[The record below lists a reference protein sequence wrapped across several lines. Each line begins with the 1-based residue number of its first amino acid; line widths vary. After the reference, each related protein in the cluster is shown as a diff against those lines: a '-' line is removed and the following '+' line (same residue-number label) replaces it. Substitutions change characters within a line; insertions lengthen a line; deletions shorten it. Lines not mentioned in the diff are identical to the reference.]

1 MINFRK
7 RLEQNS
13 EFCTT
18 FGVWP
23 KSPIVKLF
31 YFKTIDSDLGEEVQ
45 PNESA
50 ILLLADPKK
59 ESKIILYSP
68 TESATGPTELKWRRS
83 LQVDLKFF
91 YYRSANRKGVQ
102 GEISISDNESWTIDK
117 KQGLFLTFQKC
128 YPKMIKSGI

>member
-1 MINFRK
+1 MWV
-7 RLEQNS
+7 EWMQ
-13 EFCTT
+13 
-18 FGVWP
+18 W
-23 KSPIVKLF
+23 
-31 YFKTIDSDLGEEVQ
+31 
-45 PNESA
+45 NEPD

-59 ESKIILYSP
+59 ESKIIFNSP